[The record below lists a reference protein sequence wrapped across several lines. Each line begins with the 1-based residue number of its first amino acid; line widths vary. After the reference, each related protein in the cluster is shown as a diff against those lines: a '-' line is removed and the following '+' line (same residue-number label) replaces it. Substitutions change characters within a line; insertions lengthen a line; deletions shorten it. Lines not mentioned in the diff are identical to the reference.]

1 MNEQKDMKSNFSAL
15 ELRIQKLIH
24 LHEDAKKRNQQL
36 LSEIQKLKTELT
48 DEHAKVQ
55 RLEEGYRN
63 LKEIESTSTKQSIR
77 NMKRKIND
85 IIGEIDRS
93 MSMIDDNHK

>member
-1 MNEQKDMKSNFSAL
+1 MSEQKDMKSNFSAL
-15 ELRIQKLIH
+15 EIRIQKLIY
-24 LHEDAKKRNQQL
+24 LHEEAKKSNSKL
-36 LSEIQKLKTELT
+36 LSEIQKLKAELS
-48 DEHAKVQ
+48 DEHSKVQ
-55 RLEEGYRN
+55 RLEEGYKN
-63 LKEIESTSTKQSIR
+63 LKEMESSSTKQSIS

>member
-1 MNEQKDMKSNFSAL
+1 MNEQKDMKSNFSSL

-24 LHEDAKKRNQQL
+24 LHEEAKKSNAQL
-36 LSEIQKLKTELT
+36 LSEIQKLKLELT

-55 RLEEGYRN
+55 RLEEGYKN
-63 LKEIESTSTKQSIR
+63 LKEIETSSTKQSISIIK
-77 NMKRKIND
+77 KRIND